1 MDNAVYGTTVEN
13 LRNKID
19 VQLIKNEKDY
29 LKWTSKQSYMSQ
41 KIFDGDLD
49 AMRNSKV
56 TLTLHKPA
64 YVDRCILD
72 LSKGLIYEFHYDYI
86 KSKYGNK
93 SRLLFS
99 DTDRLMHEIKTKNV
113 YEDFTQDKKCLILVI
128 L

>member
-1 MDNAVYGTTVEN
+1 
-13 LRNKID
+13 
-19 VQLIKNEKDY
+19 
-29 LKWTSKQSYMSQ
+29 MSQ
-41 KIFDGDLD
+41 KIFDSDLD

-56 TLTLHKPA
+56 TLTLNKPA

-72 LSKGLIYEFHYDYI
+72 LSKGLMYEFHYDYI

-113 YEDFTQDKKCLILVI
+113 YEDFSKDKKCLILAKSKFNDI
-128 L
+128 LNKLVVGKIKDETVSIPMKEFVGW